1 MKQRSII
8 GSLARRMAL
17 GMLCLWLAVAALLT
31 TLVAGDI
38 RAQSAPV
45 YAEALERAMEELR
58 SRSGE
63 EGLTAEKLDFSL
75 PECAFVPA
83 GSLPLTR
90 QRQIPL
96 WKGTL
101 ALIPRGNIMKGEGFD
116 LTGAVMGNVGLTIVE
131 GKLAIGNNVGDVGNS
146 SGNMTNSSQ
155 KGFFL
160 TFWQD
165 PLRKGSF
172 PSREFSG
179 DYEGEKPRAAFPVV
193 VTAPA
198 RMTPEELMDGL
209 DSGSWHFDS
218 MRLRQCSCLRGCWLT
233 DGAGEPC
240 CFAVGAYGWSP
251 LLEAIRAMGLLY
263 MLSFLFFQLVGAA
276 LWLSM
281 RRSMVHPL
289 GKLERAL
296 GAEPLQVSS
305 AEYDYLLPYGELRG
319 PVAAYLLRRQMQ
331 YAAAVTPG
339 TARPPEECPLLLTEL
354 QRCEDKLLP
363 ILTDRGQRINRE
375 LKADG
380 RVSADRTQLED
391 ALLALFRETVDFAEE
406 NEEMCIRTAEKADFL
421 LAEIEVRTKRHLKE
435 MEYQRLWDGIYR
447 SPADGDAPGAK
458 LRKAMWRLPGS
469 FAAVRKTKKGLAL
482 TLGLPKKS

>member
-1 MKQRSII
+1 
-8 GSLARRMAL
+8 
-17 GMLCLWLAVAALLT
+17 
-31 TLVAGDI
+31 
-38 RAQSAPV
+38 
-45 YAEALERAMEELR
+45 MEELR

-90 QRQIPL
+90 QREIPL

-263 MLSFLFFQLVGAA
+263 LLSFLFFQLVGAA

-363 ILTDRGQRINRE
+363 ILTDRGQRITRE

-380 RVSADRTQLED
+380 RVSADRAQLED

-435 MEYQRLWDGIYR
+435 MEYHRLWDGIYR

-469 FAAVRKTKKGLAL
+469 FSTVRKTKKGLAL

>member
-17 GMLCLWLAVAALLT
+17 GMLCLWLAVTALLT

-179 DYEGEKPRAAFPVV
+179 DYEGEKPRSAFPVV

-198 RMTPEELMDGL
+198 RMTPEPCWRRSEPWGCSICCPSCSSSWWGPPCGSACAGAWSILW
-209 DSGSWHFDS
+209 GSW
-218 MRLRQCSCLRGCWLT
+218 
-233 DGAGEPC
+233 
-240 CFAVGAYGWSP
+240 
-251 LLEAIRAMGLLY
+251 
-263 MLSFLFFQLVGAA
+263 
-276 LWLSM
+276 
-281 RRSMVHPL
+281 
-289 GKLERAL
+289 
-296 GAEPLQVSS
+296 S
-305 AEYDYLLPYGELRG
+305 APWG
-319 PVAAYLLRRQMQ
+319 
-331 YAAAVTPG
+331 
-339 TARPPEECPLLLTEL
+339 
-354 QRCEDKLLP
+354 
-363 ILTDRGQRINRE
+363 
-375 LKADG
+375 
-380 RVSADRTQLED
+380 
-391 ALLALFRETVDFAEE
+391 
-406 NEEMCIRTAEKADFL
+406 
-421 LAEIEVRTKRHLKE
+421 
-435 MEYQRLWDGIYR
+435 R
-447 SPADGDAPGAK
+447 SPC
-458 LRKAMWRLPGS
+458 R
-469 FAAVRKTKKGLAL
+469 
-482 TLGLPKKS
+482 